1 MDTKSWI
8 SALELFLQYPLL
20 PIVTFVIACAAAGFA
35 WWLRGHLA
43 QSKLDLAQ
51 AKLNAQEM
59 CLALRERASV
69 IKEESV
75 AFQKERS
82 EQERRLKDLL
92 QINTELRA
100 MLSGVT
106 EESFL
111 SCEAM
116 RDEHLVTAVQHSA
129 LPELIL

>member
-1 MDTKSWI
+1 MDTNSGI
-8 SALELFLQYPLL
+8 STLELFLKYPLL

-51 AKLNAQEM
+51 AKLNAQE
-59 CLALRERASV
+59 
-69 IKEESV
+69 
-75 AFQKERS
+75 
-82 EQERRLKDLL
+82 QERRLKDLLL

-100 MLSGVT
+100 MLSRVT

>member
-20 PIVTFVIACAAAGFA
+20 PIVMFVIACAAAGFA

-51 AKLNAQEM
+51 AKLNAQETRH
-59 CLALRERASV
+59 ALRERASV

-75 AFQKERS
+75 TFRL
-82 EQERRLKDLL
+82 EQEQRLKDL
-92 QINTELRA
+92 QINTELRT
-100 MLSGVT
+100 MLSTVT

-111 SCEAM
+111 SCEAK
-116 RDEHLVTAVQHSA
+116 RDEHLVTAAQPSA
-129 LPELIL
+129 PPRANTMIAW

>member
-1 MDTKSWI
+1 MDTKSWVN
-8 SALELFLQYPLL
+8 ALELFLQYPLL

-51 AKLNAQEM
+51 AKLNAQETRH
-59 CLALRERASV
+59 ALRERASV

-75 AFQKERS
+75 TFRL
-82 EQERRLKDLL
+82 EQEQRLKDLR
-92 QINTELRA
+92 IDTELRT
-100 MLSGVT
+100 MLSRVT

>member
-20 PIVTFVIACAAAGFA
+20 SIVTFVIACAAAGFA

-59 CLALRERASV
+59 RLGLRERASV
-69 IKEESV
+69 IKEESMTS
-75 AFQKERS
+75 RL
-82 EQERRLKDLL
+82 EQEQRLKGL
-92 QINTELRA
+92 QINTELRT
-100 MLSGVT
+100 MLSRVT

-111 SCEAM
+111 SCETM
-116 RDEHLVTAVQHSA
+116 TDEHLVTAAQTSA
-129 LPELIL
+129 PPELIL

>member
-1 MDTKSWI
+1 MDTKSWV

-20 PIVTFVIACAAAGFA
+20 LIVTFVIACAAAGFA

-51 AKLNAQEM
+51 AKLNAQETRH
-59 CLALRERASV
+59 ALRERASV

-75 AFQKERS
+75 TFRL
-82 EQERRLKDLL
+82 EQEQRLKDL
-92 QINTELRA
+92 QINTELRT
-100 MLSGVT
+100 MLSTVT

-111 SCEAM
+111 SREAM
-116 RDEHLVTAVQHSA
+116 RDEHLVTAVEHSA

>member
-59 CLALRERASV
+59 RLELCERASV

-75 AFQKERS
+75 TFRL
-82 EQERRLKDLL
+82 EQEQRLKDLR
-92 QINTELRA
+92 IDTELRT
-100 MLSGVT
+100 MLSRVT

-116 RDEHLVTAVQHSA
+116 RDERLMTAAQPSA
-129 LPELIL
+129 PPELVL

>member
-51 AKLNAQEM
+51 AKLNAQE
-59 CLALRERASV
+59 
-69 IKEESV
+69 
-75 AFQKERS
+75 
-82 EQERRLKDLL
+82 QERRLKDLL

>member
-1 MDTKSWI
+1 MDTKSWV

-20 PIVTFVIACAAAGFA
+20 LIVMFVIACAAAGFA

-51 AKLNAQEM
+51 AKLNAQETRH
-59 CLALRERASV
+59 ALRERASV

-75 AFQKERS
+75 TFRL
-82 EQERRLKDLL
+82 EQEQRLKDLR
-92 QINTELRA
+92 IDTELRT
-100 MLSGVT
+100 MLSRVT

-116 RDEHLVTAVQHSA
+116 RDEHLVTAAQPSA
-129 LPELIL
+129 PAPELTL